1 MINWLDM
8 LLMRKEFQMKPLI
21 NIFKL
26 LSDETRL
33 RIIVLLAQNE
43 LCVCELSY
51 ILDVSQPNISKNLT
65 KLKELNL
72 VTSQRREKFI
82 FYKIKTDNK
91 ILNHIVRDILDNIE
105 VYPQLVIDQNKNID
119 NQKLWDQCC
128 NHHTIQL

>member
-1 MINWLDM
+1 
-8 LLMRKEFQMKPLI
+8 MKPLI
-21 NIFKL
+21 DIFKI

-82 FYKIKTDNK
+82 FYKIKTDNE
-91 ILNHIVRDILDNIE
+91 ILNHILKDIIDNIA
-105 VYPQLVIDQNKNID
+105 VYPQLVIDQKKNID
-119 NQKLWDQCC
+119 NQKLLDQCC

>member
-1 MINWLDM
+1 
-8 LLMRKEFQMKPLI
+8 MKPLI
-21 NIFKL
+21 NIFKI

-51 ILDVSQPNISKNLT
+51 ILDVSQPNISKNLA

-82 FYKIKTDNK
+82 FYKLCNDSK
-91 ILNHIVRDILDNIE
+91 ILNPIAKDILDNIE
-105 VYPQLVIDQNKNID
+105 TYPQLVIDQSRNID
-119 NQKLWDQCC
+119 KQKLLDQCC

>member
-1 MINWLDM
+1 
-8 LLMRKEFQMKPLI
+8 MKPLI
-21 NIFKL
+21 NIFKI

-33 RIIVLLAQNE
+33 RIIVLLAQTE

-82 FYKIKTDNK
+82 FYKIKTDNE
-91 ILNHIVRDILDNIE
+91 ILNHIVKDIIDNIA
-105 VYPQLVIDQNKNID
+105 VYPQLIIDQNKNID
-119 NQKLWDQCC
+119 NQKLLDQCC
-128 NHHTIQL
+128 NHHAIQL

>member
-1 MINWLDM
+1 
-8 LLMRKEFQMKPLI
+8 MKPLI